1 MPSRAD
7 REAKAMRF
15 SSEHDTDGPDINLI
29 PLIDIL
35 LVMLIFLAATTTFT
49 PQVALKVALPKAN
62 TTEKAPTE
70 LILAI
75 NQSGQYALGGELLAG
90 GLLEE
95 IAAALKVANPKPEDA
110 TLVIYADAM
119 TPHQYVVTAMQ
130 AAKRA
135 GIGHVNFATQAHD

>member
-1 MPSRAD
+1 MPFQVG
-7 REAKAMRF
+7 REAEAMRF
-15 SSEHDTDGPDINLI
+15 TSEHETDGPDINLI

-35 LVMLIFLAATTTFT
+35 LVMLIFLAATTTFA
-49 PQVALKVALPKAN
+49 PHVALKVSLPKAS
-62 TTEKAPTE
+62 TTEKVPQE

-75 NQSGQYALGGELLAG
+75 NQSGQFALQGELLVG

-95 IAAALKVANPKPEDA
+95 IAAALKLASPKPEES

-130 AAKRA
+130 AARRA
-135 GIGHVNFATQAHD
+135 GIGHVNFETQERD

>member
-1 MPSRAD
+1 
-7 REAKAMRF
+7 MRF
-15 SSEHDTDGPDINLI
+15 STSQESDGPDINLI

-35 LVMLIFLAATTTFT
+35 LVMLIFLAATTTFA
-49 PQVALKVALPKAN
+49 PNVALKVALPKAS
-62 TTEKAPTE
+62 TVEKMPSE

-75 NQSGQYALGGELLAG
+75 NQSGQYALGGELIVG
-90 GLLEE
+90 GLMEE
-95 IAAALKVANPKPEDA
+95 IATALKGASAKPEDA

>member
-1 MPSRAD
+1 
-7 REAKAMRF
+7 MRF
-15 SSEHDTDGPDINLI
+15 TPEHDSEGPDINLI

-35 LVMLIFLAATTTFT
+35 LVMLIFLAATTTFA
-49 PQVALKVALPKAN
+49 PHVALKVSLPKAN
-62 TTEKAPTE
+62 TAEKVPTE

-95 IAAALKVANPKPEDA
+95 IAATLKTASAKPEEA
-110 TLVIYADAM
+110 TLVIFADAM

-135 GIGHVNFATQAHD
+135 GIGQVNFATQAHD